1 MISPVKSGLKNSNIT
16 YFDVMIQTP
25 DFNYRGVPY
34 GKDLRKKFIKV
45 EENHS
50 SIKMKNIFK
59 KKQTIKAIQ
68 KQTLK

>member
-1 MISPVKSGLKNSNIT
+1 
-16 YFDVMIQTP
+16 MIQTP

-50 SIKMKNIFK
+50 SIKMKNIK
-59 KKQTIKAIQ
+59 KKTKTIKAIQ